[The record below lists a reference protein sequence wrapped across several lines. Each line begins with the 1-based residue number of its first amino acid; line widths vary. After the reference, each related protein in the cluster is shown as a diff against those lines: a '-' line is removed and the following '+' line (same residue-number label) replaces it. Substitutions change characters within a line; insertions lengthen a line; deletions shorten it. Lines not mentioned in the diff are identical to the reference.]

1 MVYQIRLLSLSTLTL
16 IINMDMIF
24 SEPRPYGYFNEFI
37 MDRRFLKK
45 LLKITTN
52 SKIRYTLV
60 KHIEPQRY
68 TIFTRRNNN

>member
-1 MVYQIRLLSLSTLTL
+1 MSL

-24 SEPRPYGYFNEFI
+24 SEPIPYGYLNEFK
-37 MDRRFLKK
+37 MGLRLLKK
-45 LLKITTN
+45 LLKNTAN

-68 TIFTRRNNN
+68 TIFTRKNNNN